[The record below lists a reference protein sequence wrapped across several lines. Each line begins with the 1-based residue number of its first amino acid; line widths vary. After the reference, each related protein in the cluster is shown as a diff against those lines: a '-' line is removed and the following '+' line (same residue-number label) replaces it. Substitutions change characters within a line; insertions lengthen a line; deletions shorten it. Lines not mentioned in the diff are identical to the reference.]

1 MTALEKRTRV
11 KTVTDEKIGCTITAM
26 VEPKLPK
33 ENATAAINAW
43 RRENVKLNV
52 KKLSRLQ
59 PLLPQPQQQQLDS

>member
-33 ENATAAINAW
+33 ENATAAINA
-43 RRENVKLNV
+43 
-52 KKLSRLQ
+52 
-59 PLLPQPQQQQLDS
+59 